1 MLGKKSGLDSIRL
14 KAEELGIDIPEEQRR
29 SVLAEVKTFGTQ
41 AQRLVSDDEFHQIA
55 AGHLSGQG

>member
-1 MLGKKSGLDSIRL
+1 
-14 KAEELGIDIPEEQRR
+14 
-29 SVLAEVKTFGTQ
+29 LAEVKTFGTQ